1 MPPPRWMA
9 YIAWDASGEV
19 GVQVSSVRS
28 ADHAQLIGTS
38 PPERSP
44 MWRSTYCSIPEPIAP
59 PKRNVMGEPTA
70 TPVAPAAGETDM
82 NATPLGPPP
91 GPPLS
96 GPIMLLPP
104 PQAPPTV
111 AVKSTANPPIHLVIE
126 PLTPPQGPDVR
137 IPPRSASSPR
147 P

>member
-59 PKRNVMGEPTA
+59 LKRNVMGEPTA
-70 TPVAPAAGETDM
+70 TPVAPEAGDSDM
-82 NATPLGPPP
+82 NVTPAGVPPPP
-91 GPPLS
+91 GPPMP
-96 GPIMLLPP
+96 GPVMLFPP
-104 PQAPPTV
+104 PQATPS
-111 AVKSTANPPIHLVIE
+111 AAARSAASPPIHFVI
-126 PLTPPQGPDVR
+126 
-137 IPPRSASSPR
+137 
-147 P
+147 